1 MKRVMTSMAALAI
14 GAGAA
19 HAGGVERSTQS
30 VGILFEQGN
39 YGEVSFGAFNPDVSG
54 TVGGGALK
62 SGDMAPGY
70 GTLSLGYKQ
79 ALNDQW
85 DLAVIFDQPV
95 GAKVNYPSGTGY
107 PIAGSTATI
116 KSAAITALARYK
128 MPNNISV
135 YGGLRSESVS
145 GKASLYKGGA
155 NYYNLDTSQ
164 ETDFGYVIGAAW
176 EKPEIAARVALTYN
190 SKIDHD
196 FSATETVTTGGLGD
210 GVYNTNFT
218 TTVPESVN
226 LEFQTGIMKDTLLM
240 GSVRWVHWTQFDISP
255 EAYTYAPSAEHPN
268 GRLAQGAL
276 VDYSDNTITYN
287 LGVGRRFNDQWSG
300 AIMFGYEK
308 HTGKPTGN
316 LGPTDGFKSVSLAAS
331 YQATQNIKVTGG
343 VRYVDIGDATTNG
356 LNGDFSGNDGWGA
369 GLRVGINF

>member
-1 MKRVMTSMAALAI
+1 MKRVMTSMVALAI

-145 GKASLYKGGA
+145 GKASLYLGGE

-196 FSATETVTTGGLGD
+196 FSATETSAMGTNNTT
-210 GVYNTNFT
+210 FE

-240 GSVRWVHWTQFDISP
+240 GSVRWVHWTQFDITP
-255 EAYTYAPSAEHPN
+255 PN
-268 GRLAQGAL
+268 YQTITGGASL

-343 VRYVDIGDATTNG
+343 VRYVDIGDATTSTIG
-356 LNGDFSGNDGWGA
+356 GDFSGNDGWGA

>member
-1 MKRVMTSMAALAI
+1 MKRVMTSMVALAI

-54 TVGGGALK
+54 SVGGGTVK
-62 SGDMAPGY
+62 SGDMAKGY
-70 GTLSLGYKQ
+70 GTVSLGYKQ
-79 ALNDQW
+79 QLNDN
-85 DLAVIFDQPV
+85 LAFALIFDQPL
-95 GAKVNYPSGTGY
+95 GANVHYPEGTGY
-107 PIAGSTATI
+107 PFAGSTAKI
-116 KSAAITALARYK
+116 KSAAWTALLSYK
-128 MPNNISV
+128 MPSNVSV
-135 YGGLRSESVS
+135 YGGLRSQTAS
-145 GKASLYKGGA
+145 GQA
-155 NYYNLDTSQ
+155 NLAIALPQQTPLDYTLKTST
-164 ETDFGYVIGAAW
+164 ETDLGYVVGVAW

-190 SKIDHD
+190 SKITHD
-196 FSATETVTTGGLGD
+196 FSSEETLNSAPAALAVPGYD
-210 GVYNTNFT
+210 DNFK
-218 TTVPESVN
+218 TVSPESIN

-255 EAYTYAPSAEHPN
+255 MGYAAATKGGS
-268 GRLAQGAL
+268 L

-343 VRYVDIGDATTNG
+343 VRYVDIGDATTSTIG
-356 LNGDFSGNDGWGA
+356 GDFSGNDGWGA

>member
-39 YGEVSFGAFNPDVSG
+39 YAEMSFGAFNPDVSG
-54 TVGGGALK
+54 TFPTGAE

-79 ALNDQW
+79 QLNDQW

-95 GAKVNYPSGTGY
+95 GAKVNYPAAANTGY
-107 PIAGSTATI
+107 PVGGSNATI
-116 KSAAITALARYK
+116 KSSAVTALVRYK
-128 MPNNISV
+128 MPSNISV

-145 GKASLYKGGA
+145 GKASLYQGGA
-155 NYYNLDTSQ
+155 NYYNLDTSE

-190 SKIDHD
+190 SKIEHEFDAKETAGGAD
-196 FSATETVTTGGLGD
+196 F
-210 GVYNTNFT
+210 NTNFT

-255 EAYTYAPSAEHPN
+255 PVYVGNPLLSGGEP
-268 GRLAQGAL
+268 L
-276 VDYSDNTITYN
+276 VDYADNTITYN

-308 HTGKPTGN
+308 HQGGTVGN

-331 YQATQNIKVTGG
+331 YQATSNIKITGG
-343 VRYVDIGDATTNG
+343 VRYVDIGNAKTEIGPYTT
-356 LNGDFSGNDGWGA
+356 DFSGNDGWGA

>member
-54 TVGGGALK
+54 TVTYAPGVGAE

-79 ALNDQW
+79 QLNDQW

-95 GAKVNYPSGTGY
+95 GAKVHYPAQPAPPAGY
-107 PIAGSTATI
+107 PAGGSQASI
-116 KSAAITALARYK
+116 KSSAVTALVRYK
-128 MPNNISV
+128 MPSNVSV
-135 YGGLRSESVS
+135 YGGLRSESV
-145 GKASLYKGGA
+145 KG
-155 NYYNLDTSQ
+155 NVNLPAQGYTMSTSE
-164 ETDFGYVIGAAW
+164 ETDFGYVVGAAW

-190 SKIDHD
+190 SKIDHTFD
-196 FSATETVTTGGLGD
+196 VTENGAPSAP
-210 GVYNTNFT
+210 FT

-240 GSVRWVHWTQFDISP
+240 GSVRWVHWKQFDITPLGYQIATKGDS
-255 EAYTYAPSAEHPN
+255 
-268 GRLAQGAL
+268 L
-276 VDYSDNTITYN
+276 VDYANNTITYN

-308 HTGKPTGN
+308 HQGGIVGN

-331 YQATQNIKVTGG
+331 YQATSNIKITGG
-343 VRYVDIGDATTNG
+343 VRYVDIGNAKTEIDPYTT
-356 LNGDFSGNDGWGA
+356 DFSGNDGWGA

>member
-54 TVGGGALK
+54 SYPLNSSN

-70 GTLSLGYKQ
+70 GTVSLGYKQ
-79 ALNDQW
+79 QLNDQW

-95 GAKVNYPSGTGY
+95 GAKVNYPAGTGNPAVDY
-107 PIAGSTATI
+107 PIAGSNASI
-116 KSAAITALARYK
+116 KSSAITALVRYK
-128 MPNNISV
+128 MPNNVSV
-135 YGGLRSESVS
+135 YGGLRSESV
-145 GKASLYKGGA
+145 KG
-155 NYYNLDTSQ
+155 NVNLPALGYSMSTSD
-164 ETDFGYVIGAAW
+164 ETDFGYVVGAAW

-190 SKIDHD
+190 SKIEHE
-196 FSATETVTTGGLGD
+196 FSVTENGSPSAP
-210 GVYNTNFT
+210 FT

-226 LEFQTGIMKDTLLM
+226 LEFQTGIAKDTLVM
-240 GSVRWVHWTQFDISP
+240 GSVRWVHWKQFDITP
-255 EAYTYAPSAEHPN
+255 LGY
-268 GRLAQGAL
+268 LGATGDSL
-276 VDYSDNTITYN
+276 VSYKDNTITYN
-287 LGVGRRFNDQWSG
+287 LGVGRRFTDQWSG

-308 HTGKPTGN
+308 HQGGTVGN

-331 YQATQNIKVTGG
+331 YQATDNIKITGG
-343 VRYVDIGDATTNG
+343 LRYVDIGDAKTTLPPG
-356 LNGDFSGNDGWGA
+356 VETDFSGNDGWGA

>member
-1 MKRVMTSMAALAI
+1 MKRVMTSMVALAI

-39 YGEVSFGAFNPDVSG
+39 YAEFSVGGFNPDVSG
-54 TVGGGALK
+54 TIGGGALK

-95 GAKVNYPSGTGY
+95 GAKVNYPAGTGY
-107 PIAGSTATI
+107 PVAGSNASI
-116 KSAAITALARYK
+116 KSSAVTALVRYK
-128 MPNNISV
+128 MPSNISV
-135 YGGLRSESVS
+135 YGGLRSESV
-145 GKASLYKGGA
+145 KGNVYLPA
-155 NYYNLDTSQ
+155 YEYTMSTSE
-164 ETDFGYVIGAAW
+164 ETDFGYVVGAAW

-190 SKIDHD
+190 SKIDHE
-196 FSATETVTTGGLGD
+196 FSVTEN
-210 GVYNTNFT
+210 GVPSAPFT

-240 GSVRWVHWTQFDISP
+240 GSVRWVHWKQFDITPLGYQIATKGDS
-255 EAYTYAPSAEHPN
+255 
-268 GRLAQGAL
+268 L
-276 VDYSDNTITYN
+276 VDYANNTITYN

-308 HTGKPTGN
+308 HQGDIVGN

-331 YQATQNIKVTGG
+331 YQATSNIKITGG
-343 VRYVDIGDATTNG
+343 VRYVDIGNAKTEIGPYTT
-356 LNGDFSGNDGWGA
+356 DFSGNDGWGA